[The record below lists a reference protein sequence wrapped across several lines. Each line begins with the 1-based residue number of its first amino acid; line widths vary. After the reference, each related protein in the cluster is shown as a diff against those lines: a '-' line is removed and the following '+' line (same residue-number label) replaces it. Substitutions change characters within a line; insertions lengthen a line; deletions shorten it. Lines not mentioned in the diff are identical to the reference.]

1 MEAAERTI
9 RAADGMFAGWPNSYR
24 LPWLKCIRNLLLAW
38 SSKMRTE
45 GGLLRAWTIHGL
57 AAALLLAAPGSAT
70 AFDDALPPPVAA
82 ALAQAGL
89 PPHALGAIAI
99 PQTFWARPWQ
109 HRANVPMQPGSAMK
123 LVTTIVALD
132 RLGPNHRGR
141 TELHTTGTLNNN
153 GVLDGDLALVG
164 GADPDFDLPAL
175 WQLLFELR
183 QRGVHTIKG
192 GLLLDRTLFHPPR
205 IDIGLPPFDESP
217 EWPYNVIPDAL
228 MQSGNLMGLA
238 LLSAESGAVARLV
251 PPLDGVAVD
260 ASALVPTDRPCVEW
274 DDDWLPPRVA
284 ETSPGQWRIVLQG
297 GFPRRCE
304 AQAALQLL
312 DRNVIAERQVR
323 AVWASLGGRFTTPP
337 GSVREAA
344 LPAGAERI
352 AQRQSRPWGEVLRTM
367 NKASDNAHTRLLFL
381 QLGVPAMATNPQA
394 STLDLA
400 QREVLRWFDE
410 QRIDRAGL
418 VMDNGSG
425 LSRSERIAPRTMAR
439 AIEVAINGRHAPEL
453 LMSLPVAGVDGTMR
467 RRLKGTRAEGW
478 ARLKTGTLK
487 NVTALAGTVR
497 DTRGDTWV
505 VAAFINHEDANK
517 GRPALDALI
526 EWVANSGAR
535 WR

>member
-1 MEAAERTI
+1 MYTQARPKNTVRVTTPLSWITASLI
-9 RAADGMFAGWPNSYR
+9 ASLVAGP
-24 LPWLKCIRNLLLAW
+24 C
-38 SSKMRTE
+38 
-45 GGLLRAWTIHGL
+45 
-57 AAALLLAAPGSAT
+57 AAA
-70 AFDDALPPPVAA
+70 AFDEPLPATVVN

-89 PPHALGAIAI
+89 PPDALGAIAI
-99 PQTFWARPWQ
+99 PQTFWARTWQ

-132 RLGPNHRGR
+132 RLGPNKRGR
-141 TELHTTGTLNNN
+141 TELHTTGTVNNN
-153 GVLDGDLALVG
+153 GVLNGDLVLVG

-183 QRGVHTIKG
+183 QRGVHTING
-192 GLLLDRTLFHPPR
+192 SLVLDRTLFQPAR

-228 MQSGNLMGLA
+228 MLNGDLMGIA
-238 LLSAESGAVARLV
+238 LSSSDSGAVAARLT
-251 PPLDGVAVD
+251 PPLDGVRVD
-260 ASALVPTDRPCVEW
+260 ASALAATTTACADW
-274 DDDWLPPRVA
+274 DEDWLPPRVA
-284 ETSPGQWRIVLQG
+284 QTSPGQWRIELQG

-312 DRNVIAERQVR
+312 DRNVITEQQVR
-323 AVWASLGGRFTTPP
+323 AVWASLGGRFTGAP
-337 GSVREAA
+337 GNVREAA

-352 AQRQSRPWGEVLRTM
+352 AQHDSRPWGEVLRNM
-367 NKASDNAHTRLLFL
+367 NKASDNALTRLLFL
-381 QLGVPAMATNPQA
+381 QLGVPAMSANPQA
-394 STLDLA
+394 TTLELA
-400 QREVLRWFDE
+400 QRDVQRWFDE
-410 QRIDRAGL
+410 QRIDRDGL

-439 AIEVAINGRHAPEL
+439 AIEAAINGQHAPEL

-467 RRLKGTRAEGW
+467 NRLKGTRAEGW
-478 ARLKTGTLK
+478 ARLKTGALK

-497 DTRGDTWV
+497 DTRGDTWIV
-505 VAAFINHEDANK
+505 VAFINHDDAAK
-517 GRPALDALI
+517 GRPALDALV

>member
-1 MEAAERTI
+1 MKTI
-9 RAADGMFAGWPNSYR
+9 LAGLS
-24 LPWLKCIRNLLLAW
+24 
-38 SSKMRTE
+38 
-45 GGLLRAWTIHGL
+45 
-57 AAALLLAAPGSAT
+57 AALLLTAPCAGA
-70 AFDDALPPPVAA
+70 AFDDALPAAVAA
-82 ALAQAGL
+82 ALAEAGL
-89 PPHALGAIAI
+89 PPDALGAIAI

-109 HRANVPMQPGSAMK
+109 HRADVPMQPGSAMK

-141 TELHTTGTLNNN
+141 TELHTSGAVTE
-153 GVLDGDLALVG
+153 GVLDGDLVLVG
-164 GADPDFDLPAL
+164 GADPDLDLPAL

-183 QRGVHTIKG
+183 QRGVHTVSG
-192 GLLLDRTLFHPPR
+192 GLVLDRTLFQPAR

-228 MQSGNLMGLA
+228 MLNGHLMRLV
-238 LLSAESGAVARLV
+238 LSATESGAVSARLV
-251 PPLDGVAVD
+251 PPLDGVNVD
-260 ASALVPTDRPCVEW
+260 ASALALTDRLCADW
-274 DDDWLPPRVA
+274 DEDWQQPRA
-284 ETSPGQWRIVLQG
+284 HETSPGQWRIELQG

-304 AQAALQLL
+304 AQTALQLL
-312 DRNVIAERQVR
+312 DRNVITERLVR
-323 AVWASLGGRFTTPP
+323 AVWVSLGGRFTAAP

-344 LPAGAERI
+344 LPANAQRI
-352 AQRQSRPWGEVLRTM
+352 AQHSARPWGEVLRHM
-367 NKASDNAHTRLLFL
+367 NKASDNTQTRLLFL
-381 QLGVPAMATNPQA
+381 QLGVPAMAASPQA
-394 STLDLA
+394 TTLQLA
-400 QREVLRWFDE
+400 QREVQRWFDE
-410 QRIDRAGL
+410 HRIEREGL

-453 LMSLPVAGVDGTMR
+453 LMSLPLAGVDGTMR
-467 RRLKGTRAEGW
+467 NRLKDTTAQGW

-505 VAAFINHEDANK
+505 VAAFINHDDAAK

>member
-1 MEAAERTI
+1 MKT
-9 RAADGMFAGWPNSYR
+9 
-24 LPWLKCIRNLLLAW
+24 LL
-38 SSKMRTE
+38 SCVT
-45 GGLLRAWTIHGL
+45 
-57 AAALLLAAPGSAT
+57 AALLLATPGVVA
-70 AFDDALPPPVAA
+70 ALDDALPATVAA

-89 PPHALGAIAI
+89 PPDALGAIAI
-99 PQTFWARPWQ
+99 PQTFWARTWQ
-109 HRANVPMQPGSAMK
+109 HRADVPMQPGSSMK

-132 RLGPNHRGR
+132 RLGPNHSGR
-141 TELHTTGTLNNN
+141 TALHTTGTVDN
-153 GVLDGDLALVG
+153 GVLGGDLVLVG

-183 QRGVHTIKG
+183 QRGVHTVRG
-192 GLLLDRTLFHPPR
+192 GLVLDRTLFRPAR

-238 LLSAESGAVARLV
+238 LSSADSGAVSARLV
-251 PPLDGVAVD
+251 PPLDGVSID
-260 ASALVPTDRPCVEW
+260 ASALAPTDKPCTDW

-284 ETSPGQWRIVLQG
+284 ETTAGQWRITLQG
-297 GFPRRCE
+297 GFPRRCQ

-312 DRNVIAERQVR
+312 DRNVITERQVR
-323 AVWASLGGRFTTPP
+323 AVWASLGGRFESAP
-337 GSVREAA
+337 GNVRETA

-352 AQRQSRPWGEVLRTM
+352 AQHDARPWGEVLRRM
-367 NKASDNAHTRLLFL
+367 NKSSDNAQTRLLFL
-381 QLGVPAMATNPQA
+381 QLGLAAMTTNPEA
-394 STLDLA
+394 TTLELA
-400 QREVLRWFDE
+400 QREVQRWFDE
-410 QRIDRAGL
+410 QRIERDGL
-418 VMDNGSG
+418 AMDNGSG

-439 AIEVAINGRHAPEL
+439 AIEFALKGQHAPEL

-467 RRLKGTRAEGW
+467 NRLKGTRAHGW

-505 VAAFINHEDANK
+505 VVAFINHDDAAK

>member
-1 MEAAERTI
+1 VNVKTLLSWITASLMASLVAA
-9 RAADGMFAGWPNSYR
+9 P
-24 LPWLKCIRNLLLAW
+24 C
-38 SSKMRTE
+38 
-45 GGLLRAWTIHGL
+45 
-57 AAALLLAAPGSAT
+57 AAA
-70 AFDDALPPPVAA
+70 AFDDPLPATVVN

-89 PPHALGAIAI
+89 PPDALGAIAI

-109 HRANVPMQPGSAMK
+109 HRADAPMQPGSAMK

-141 TELHTTGTLNNN
+141 TELHTTGVVND
-153 GVLDGDLALVG
+153 GVLDGDLVLVG

-183 QRGVHTIKG
+183 QRGVHTING
-192 GLLLDRTLFHPPR
+192 GLVLDRSLFKPAR
-205 IDIGLPPFDESP
+205 IDIGLPPFDEAP
-217 EWPYNVIPDAL
+217 EWPYNMIPDAL
-228 MQSGNLMGLA
+228 MLNGDLMGLA
-238 LLSAESGAVARLV
+238 LSSTESGAVMARLA
-251 PPLDGVAVD
+251 PPLNGVGVD
-260 ASALVPTDRPCVEW
+260 ASALVLTNTACADW
-274 DDDWLPPRVA
+274 DEDWLPPHVS
-284 ETSPGQWRIVLQG
+284 ETSPGQWRIELQG

-312 DRNVIAERQVR
+312 DRNVITERQVH
-323 AVWASLGGRFTTPP
+323 AVWASLGGRFTSAP

-344 LPAGAERI
+344 LPTGAQRI
-352 AQRQSRPWGEVLRTM
+352 AQHESRPWGEVLRNM
-367 NKASDNAHTRLLFL
+367 NKASDNAQTRLLFL
-381 QLGVPAMATNPQA
+381 QLGVATMTADPT
-394 STLDLA
+394 STTLSAA
-400 QREVLRWFDE
+400 QRDVQHWFDE
-410 QRIDRAGL
+410 QRIERDGL

-425 LSRSERIAPRTMAR
+425 LSRSERITPRTMAR
-439 AIEVAINGRHAPEL
+439 AIEVAINGQHAPEL

-467 RRLKGTRAEGW
+467 NRLKGTRAEGW

-497 DTRGDTWV
+497 DARGDTWV
-505 VAAFINHEDANK
+505 VVAFLNHDDAAK

>member
-1 MEAAERTI
+1 MHCQTGCAMAASRPKP
-9 RAADGMFAGWPNSYR
+9 RRRVASPQ
-24 LPWLKCIRNLLLAW
+24 LPFKIGVTMKTLLC
-38 SSKMRTE
+38 
-45 GGLLRAWTIHGL
+45 WT
-57 AAALLLAAPGSAT
+57 AAALLLSAPLAAA
-70 AFDDALPPPVAA
+70 AFDDELPAPVAA

-89 PPHALGAIAI
+89 PPDALGAIAI
-99 PQTFWARPWQ
+99 PQTRWARTWQ
-109 HRANVPMQPGSAMK
+109 HRADVPMQPGSSMK

-141 TELHTTGTLNNN
+141 TALHTTGAVNN
-153 GVLDGDLALVG
+153 GVLEGDLVLVG

-183 QRGVHTIKG
+183 QRGVHTVSG
-192 GLLLDRTLFHPPR
+192 GLVLDRTLFRPAR

-217 EWPYNVIPDAL
+217 EWPYNVIPDGL
-228 MQSGNLMGLA
+228 MLNGHLMGLA
-238 LLSAESGAVARLV
+238 LSSAESGVVTARLV
-251 PPLDGVAVD
+251 PPLDGVSVD
-260 ASALVPTDRPCVEW
+260 ASALAPTSTDCADW
-274 DDDWLPPRVA
+274 DEDWLPPRVS
-284 ETSPGQWRIVLQG
+284 ETSPGQWRIELQG
-297 GFPRRCE
+297 GFPRRCQ

-312 DRNVIAERQVR
+312 ERNVITERQVR
-323 AVWASLGGRFTTPP
+323 AVWASLGGRFASAP
-337 GSVREAA
+337 GSAREAA

-352 AQRQSRPWGEVLRTM
+352 AQHDSRPWAEVLRNM
-367 NKASDNAHTRLLFL
+367 NKASDNAQTRLLFL
-381 QLGVPAMATNPQA
+381 QLGVAAMQA
-394 STLDLA
+394 DPNSTTLSAA
-400 QREVLRWFDE
+400 QRDVQRWFDE
-410 QRIDRAGL
+410 HRIEHDGL

-425 LSRSERIAPRTMAR
+425 LSRSERVAPRTMAR
-439 AIEVAINGRHAPEL
+439 AIEVAVNGRHAPEL

-467 RRLKGTRAEGW
+467 NRLKGTRAAGW

-505 VAAFINHEDANK
+505 VAAFINHDDAAK